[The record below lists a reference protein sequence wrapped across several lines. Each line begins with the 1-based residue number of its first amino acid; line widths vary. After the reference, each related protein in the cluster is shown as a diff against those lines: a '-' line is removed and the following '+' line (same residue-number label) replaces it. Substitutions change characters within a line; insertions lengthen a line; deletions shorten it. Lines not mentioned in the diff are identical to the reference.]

1 MRIST
6 YSNSVDLLSAYAS
19 SLSQICFVFRAELHH
34 FLKLLSRKPLF
45 VTLFNIDLKMLQ
57 EKLQV
62 AQFRL

>member
-19 SLSQICFVFRAELHH
+19 SLSQICSVFRAELHH

-45 VTLFNIDLKMLQ
+45 ATLFNIDLKML
-57 EKLQV
+57 
-62 AQFRL
+62 